1 MNAGLVTLFLGGDVM
16 LGRGVDQI
24 LPRPCDPEIH
34 EPFVHDA
41 RRYVALAERLNG
53 PIPRGVDFSYVWGDA
68 IVELGRKAPDVRIVN
83 LETAVTTSGDY
94 WPNKGINYRMSPGNL
109 PCLAAAGIDACTLA
123 NNHVLDWGYAGLH
136 ETLGALADVHIQAAG
151 AGRDA
156 AQAAAPLL
164 LQTRSA
170 GRVILFSFGTE
181 DSGIP
186 LRWAAAPGRPGINL
200 LGDLSGSTVR
210 RITEDVERVKRPGDV
225 AVASIHWGGNWG
237 YTIETEKKEF
247 ARRLL
252 DQGGIDVIHGH
263 SSHHP
268 KGIEVCRDK
277 PILYGCG
284 DLLDDYEG
292 IGGYEEF
299 RADLVLLYFVSME
312 PRTGTLAGLEMVP
325 MRVRNF
331 RLHRASEQEAR
342 WLANLLDRECARLG
356 TRVEMGADCVLTLRW
371 GRR

>member
-1 MNAGLVTLFLGGDVM
+1 MFLGGDVM

-24 LPRPCDPEIH
+24 LPHPCDPEIH

-41 RRYVALAERLNG
+41 RRYVALAEQLNG

-94 WPNKGINYRMSPGNL
+94 WPNKGVNYRMSPANL

-136 ETLGALADVHIQAAG
+136 ETLSALAGAHIQAAG

-170 GRVILFSFGTE
+170 GKVILYSFGTG

-186 LRWAAAPGRPGINL
+186 LPWAAAPDRPGINL
-200 LGDLSGSTVR
+200 LGDLSGLTAR
-210 RITEDVERVKRPGDV
+210 RITEDVKRVKRPGDV

-237 YTIETEKKEF
+237 YAIATERKEF
-247 ARRLL
+247 ARQLL

-268 KGIEVCRDK
+268 MGIEVCRDK

-299 RADLVLLYFVSME
+299 RADLVLLYFVSIE

-325 MRVRNF
+325 MQVRNF

-342 WLANLLDRECARLG
+342 WLANLLDRECERLG
-356 TRVEMGADCVLTLRW
+356 THVEMGADCVLTLRW